1 MTQKREIWQPSC
13 LGYLASLS
21 LHVLRNMHVSTY
33 QKISLHLPSFWGKI
47 VLFKASCQ
55 KTSLSS
61 WIIRLLFLPLST
73 LFFRRW
79 TEVFLTF
86 LLLLVS
92 GDRTALGKVSQS
104 LSPCCHFWGIERTTP
119 VALPSLL
126 LLLWHIFLKEDG
138 GKIWWGKDVLPVR
151 MDMDRSWPF
160 LSLPHC
166 WVLEIWTQAKVLG
179 CFDNEKLPL
188 KDNHHVT
195 RHVEPT
201 IVGLKEGWGVRM
213 EMGQKYSQKTRKFY
227 LLQDEWI

>member
-21 LHVLRNMHVSTY
+21 LHVFRNMHVSTY

-73 LFFRRW
+73 LFFRCW

-92 GDRTALGKVSQS
+92 GDRTALGEGFPILVP
-104 LSPCCHFWGIERTTP
+104 L
-119 VALPSLL
+119 LSLL
-126 LLLWHIFLKEDG
+126 RYRKNYSSCPSQPPVTPLTHFSERRWWEDMMGQRSSSCSDGHGQKLAVPFASSLLGPRNLNTGKSSRLFWQWKAPSKRQLPRDPTCGTYNSGTQGRVGSEDG
-138 GKIWWGKDVLPVR
+138 DGT
-151 MDMDRSWPF
+151 
-160 LSLPHC
+160 
-166 WVLEIWTQAKVLG
+166 EIFT
-179 CFDNEKLPL
+179 
-188 KDNHHVT
+188 
-195 RHVEPT
+195 
-201 IVGLKEGWGVRM
+201 
-213 EMGQKYSQKTRKFY
+213 KY
-227 LLQDEWI
+227 